1 MTQSPPL
8 SAQEFLPLEA
18 DDVHIW
24 PLSLDLPEAELHRL
38 EGVISAEEA
47 VRAERFVHISDR
59 RRHVAARGLLRLV
72 LAVYLGA
79 SRDAVAFR
87 SNSDGK
93 PRLAHPERLRFNL
106 SHSLVSG
113 FWL

>member
-1 MTQSPPL
+1 MR
-8 SAQEFLPLEA
+8 ERVFLCLEA
-18 DDVHIW
+18 RICRAPAQLRARLHLANEVKS
-24 PLSLDLPEAELHRL
+24 PL
-38 EGVISAEEA
+38 ISAEEA